1 MRHQST
7 DLAGWSEPDL
17 GNLGAMGRPVVL
29 VHGWGGSFAQ
39 TWKAPGWDMLL
50 SDIGRTDIIGV
61 DLLGHGTA
69 PKPHDSAEY
78 GDLGARIL
86 EVLPDEPV
94 DAVGFSLGAMTLLHT
109 ATQHP
114 QRFRRIVLAGIGN
127 RLLDPDP
134 TASSSADAIADA
146 IRGADGANGWAEAM
160 ARYATQPGNDTDAL
174 IACLNR
180 PMPADPV
187 TRQSCGRVATPVL
200 VCIGDNDF
208 AGPADELA
216 AALPNATLK
225 VLRKTDHFAT
235 PESFGFIDAVLKFLE

>member
-1 MRHQST
+1 MFMS
-7 DLAGWSEPDL
+7 
-17 GNLGAMGRPVVL
+17 RPVVL
-29 VHGWGGSFAQ
+29 VHGWGGSFAH

-50 SDIGRTDIIGV
+50 SDIGRNDIIGI

-69 PKPHDSAEY
+69 PKPHDPLDYA
-78 GDLGARIL
+78 DLGARI
-86 EVLPDEPV
+86 VAALPGGPGDHGDPGDPGDPANAV

-114 QRFRRIVLAGIGN
+114 TRFRRIVLAGIGN

-134 TASSSADAIADA
+134 EATSSADAIAAA
-146 IRGADGANGWAEAM
+146 IDGADGANGWAEAM
-160 ARYATQPGNDTDAL
+160 ARYAKQPGNDTEAL
-174 IACLNR
+174 IACLRR
-180 PMPADPV
+180 PMPTDPI
-187 TRQSCGRVATPVL
+187 TRSTCARVACPVL
-200 VCIGDNDF
+200 VCIGDDDF

-235 PESFGFIDAVLKFLE
+235 PEAFGFIDAVLKFLE